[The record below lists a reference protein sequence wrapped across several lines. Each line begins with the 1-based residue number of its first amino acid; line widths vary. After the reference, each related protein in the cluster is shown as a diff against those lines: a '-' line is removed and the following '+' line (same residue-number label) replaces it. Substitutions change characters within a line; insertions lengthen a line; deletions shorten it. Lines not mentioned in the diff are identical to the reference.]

1 MVIGVLS
8 FLVVTTLLGLG
19 NTVGYHRLL
28 THRSFVVPWWVR
40 DFWTLLGAAHSGSPL
55 MWVGLHRLH
64 HAKSDGPLDPHTPT
78 LGFWFGHCGWIIGVK
93 NPILSILFA
102 LTGFGQQGAFL
113 WHDIRRLLGK
123 NPPTWRE
130 LCPDLRDFR
139 LMKFL
144 DVPLVMPL
152 FFAAQVVLSWGV
164 AGVWGLVWLWAVHL
178 VLTNGSWAVN
188 SVCHWPAFGRE
199 DHPNR
204 DQSRNVPW
212 LSLVTYGESYHN
224 NHHRYPRSAWHAL
237 GTGMDLSWTVI
248 RLMRR
253 FGLAKDVW
261 LPKKYRASQSSS
273 G

>member
-1 MVIGVLS
+1 MLIG
-8 FLVVTTLLGLG
+8 FLGFFVATTLFGLG

-40 DFWTLLGAAHSGSPL
+40 DFWTLLGATHSGSPL

-64 HAKSDGPLDPHTPT
+64 HAKSDGPEDPHTPT
-78 LGFWFGHCGWIIGVK
+78 NGFWHAHCGWILGLYHPV
-93 NPILSILFA
+93 PSILFA
-102 LTGFGQQGAFL
+102 LTGFGQQTAFL
-113 WHDIRRLLGK
+113 VHDIRRVFGF

-130 LCPDLRDFR
+130 LCPDLRDKN
-139 LMKFL
+139 LMRVL
-144 DVPLVMPL
+144 DMPLVMPL
-152 FFAAQVVLSWGV
+152 LFGLQVYGCWLY
-164 AGVWGLVWLWAVHL
+164 AGWWGLFWLWCVHV

-188 SVCHWPAFGRE
+188 SVCHWPGFGRE

-212 LSLVTYGESYHN
+212 MSVVTYGESYHN

-248 RLMRR
+248 RAMRVL
-253 FGLAKDVW
+253 GLARDVW
-261 LPKKYRASQSSS
+261 LPKKYRATQSS
-273 G
+273 